1 MFPTVHPA
9 LTSSVLPVV
18 VKHAGKRYEL
28 DLDLAQ
34 PGEVFKYQLY
44 SLTGVEPER
53 QKILIKGGQL
63 KDETDLSTLNLKPGH
78 NFMMMGTP
86 AGKTVQA
93 PKEMMTF
100 LEDMTDAQLAAA
112 AGSLPSGLQNL
123 GNTCYMNST
132 LQTLRFVP
140 ELQEELQKYQGG
152 GPSTGGFEAAA
163 GGSSS
168 LLGGIIGSDLTLAL
182 RDLYKQMGQTTEGFP
197 PMMFLGA
204 LRTAFPQFA
213 QKGKDGQFAQQD
225 AEECYSQ
232 IIAQLRQRLKISGDS
247 SNDVSFV
254 DKYLSGSM
262 VSTSKCDED
271 TPDEPP
277 VETTE
282 TFVNLKCHI
291 SSSINHLRDGMVAGL
306 TEKVEKNSPTLG
318 RDAIYTKTS
327 KITRLPKY
335 LTVSNQINFSRFSV
349 LFPQKLI

>member
-1 MFPTVHPA
+1 
-9 LTSSVLPVV
+9 
-18 VKHAGKRYEL
+18 
-28 DLDLAQ
+28 
-34 PGEVFKYQLY
+34 
-44 SLTGVEPER
+44 
-53 QKILIKGGQL
+53 
-63 KDETDLSTLNLKPGH
+63 
-78 NFMMMGTP
+78 MMMGTP

-93 PKEMMTF
+93 PKEKMTF

-140 ELQEELQKYQGG
+140 ELQGELQKYQGD
-152 GPSTGGFEAAA
+152 GPPAGGFGAAA

-182 RDLYKQMGQTTEGFP
+182 RDLYKQMGQTTEVFP

-232 IIAQLRQRLKISGDS
+232 IITQLRQKLKISGDS
-247 SNDVSFV
+247 SNDISFV
-254 DKYLSGSM
+254 DKYLSGTM
-262 VSTSKCDED
+262 TSTSKCDED

-282 TFVNLKCHI
+282 NFVNLKCHI
-291 SSSINHLRDGMVAGL
+291 SVSINHLRDGLVAGL

-318 RDAIYTKTS
+318 RDAIYTKAS

-335 LTVSNQINFSRFSV
+335 LTVSNPIGFQRVSN
-349 LFPQKLI
+349 LFFANIIV

>member
-1 MFPTVHPA
+1 MFLAIHHPA
-9 LTSSVLPVV
+9 LTIFISSVV
-18 VKHAGKRYEL
+18 VKHSGKRHEL
-28 DLDLAQ
+28 DLDLTQ

-63 KDETDLSTLNLKPGH
+63 KDDTDLSTLNLKPGH

-86 AGKTVQA
+86 AGKAVQA
-93 PKEMMTF
+93 PKEKTKF
-100 LEDMTDAQLAAA
+100 VEDMTDAQLAAA
-112 AGSLPSGLQNL
+112 AGSIPSGLQNL

-140 ELQEELQKYQGG
+140 ELQDELQKYQGG
-152 GPSTGGFEAAA
+152 GPASSSFGAAA

-168 LLGGIIGSDLTLAL
+168 LLAGLGGIAGSDLTLAL

-213 QKGKDGQFAQQD
+213 QKGKDGQYAQQD

-232 IIAQLRQRLKISGDS
+232 IITQLRQKLKINGDS

-254 DKYLSGSM
+254 DKYLSGTM
-262 VSTSKCDED
+262 VSTLKCDED
-271 TPDEPP
+271 APDEPP

-291 SSSINHLRDGMVAGL
+291 SQSINHLRDGLIAGL
-306 TEKVEKNSPTLG
+306 TEKIEKNSPTLE

-335 LTVSNQINFSRFSV
+335 LTVGNPISS
-349 LFPQKLI
+349 